1 MSNPST
7 PLAPSVYEPRRPTL
21 IATGVFTLWIAVLSL
36 PMLRGQWLAG
46 PFSDQVTA
54 GLPFRGWGAEWW
66 RRLGHVPLWN
76 PEIFGGM
83 PYVGALGTGDIL
95 YPTAFLRLVIPTATV
110 INIGFFVHY
119 ILAGLFMYFLLRRL
133 QVSWS
138 GAVVGGVA
146 YQLSGLVA
154 SYAQPGHDGKLVV
167 TALLPLVLLGL
178 IVGMRDRRLWG
189 YGVTALG
196 IALSILSQHVQMTYY
211 MLVAAGL
218 FALHLYF
225 GTGTVTAGDRIRT
238 LGLASAAVALGFAIA
253 AIQLLPAFEHMP
265 LSSRAVS
272 VQGGFAGSTTYG
284 IPWVHIPEFFLKN
297 FVGWGNPGT
306 YWGPN
311 GLKLHSEYLGLPVIA
326 LALFGAGAGN
336 DRRLRLWLAGI
347 GLLFLL
353 VALGKGTPFYHLW
366 WSVMPYVKQMR
377 APGMAY
383 FVVVF
388 VVACFAA
395 FGVERLE
402 RRADEATCTSHVQA
416 WLIAAGVLAVL
427 AVAGLF
433 GNIAGALARGRP
445 VAGGDIMFGAVT
457 SAIALAAAAGLVW
470 AGVRGRLAP
479 AQWTIALAL
488 VIGADLWVNAGQF
501 WTYSTLDRDLYRPDA
516 VTERIKATP
525 APTRALDLL
534 PPQTVYPG
542 AVLMAEDVPQLLG
555 VHGFEIRYFV
565 DLMGGLNEWRNLG
578 NVHLWDLFA
587 VRWVIAPAAAQGL
600 DSIPGFTRVLRNAA
614 TATGAANLFERTEP
628 APYARVVAAAFKV
641 DSATIIPTLLDPR
654 MDFSRIVL
662 FTNDQPVTPE
672 PLKEMPPPSPSRA
685 TVTAW
690 QPGRMTVTLDPAP
703 PKPSYLLV
711 AENWYPDWQ
720 VAVDGRP
727 GQLLRGDYSLISV
740 ALPAGARTVDLT
752 FHSRLYEIGK
762 GITRVSLALLL
773 ITFVASLVGRRA
785 RHA

>member
-1 MSNPST
+1 MTQPDQST
-7 PLAPSVYEPRRPTL
+7 PVAPSAYEPRYPTL
-21 IATGVFTLWIAVLSL
+21 VAAGVFTLWIAILSL
-36 PMLRGQWLAG
+36 PMLHGQWLAG

-95 YPTAFLRLVIPTATV
+95 YPTAFLRLVLPTATV

-119 ILAGLFMYFLLRRL
+119 ILAGLFMYLLLRRL
-133 QVSWS
+133 PVSWS

-189 YGVTALG
+189 YSLTALG
-196 IALSILSQHVQMTYY
+196 IGLSILSQHVQMTYY

-218 FALHLYF
+218 FALYLCF
-225 GTGTVTAGDRIRT
+225 GTGPATTSDRIRT
-238 LGLASAAVALGFAIA
+238 LSLASAAVAIGFGIA

-265 LSSRAVS
+265 LSARAES
-272 VQGGFAGSTTYG
+272 VQGGFSGSTTFG

-326 LALFGAGAGN
+326 LALLGAGAGN
-336 DRRLRLWLAGI
+336 DRRLRQWLAGI

-353 VALGKGTPFYHLW
+353 IGLGKGTPFYHLW

-402 RRADEATCTSHVQA
+402 RRADEATCASHVRA
-416 WLIAAGVLAVL
+416 WLIAAGVLALL
-427 AVAGLF
+427 AIAGVF
-433 GNIAGALARGRP
+433 GNMAGALAHGRP
-445 VAGGDIMFGAVT
+445 VAPGDIMFGAVT

-470 AGVRGRLAP
+470 AGLRGRLAP
-479 AQWTIALAL
+479 ARWTMALAL
-488 VIGADLWVNAGQF
+488 MIGADLWVNARQF

-516 VTERIKATP
+516 VTERIKAAP
-525 APTRALDLL
+525 APTRTLDLGA
-534 PPQTVYPG
+534 YHG

-565 DLMGGLNEWRNLG
+565 DLLGGRVERRNLG
-578 NVHLWDLFA
+578 NLHFWDLFA
-587 VRWVIAPAAAQGL
+587 VRWVIVPAAAQGL
-600 DSIPGFTRVLRNAA
+600 DSIPGFTRVLRNAV
-614 TATGAANLFERTEP
+614 TATGAADLFERTAP
-628 APYARVVAAAFKV
+628 APYARVVPAAFKL
-641 DSATIIPTLLDPR
+641 DSATVIPTLLDPR

-662 FTNDQPVTPE
+662 FTNDQVVTPE
-672 PLKEMPPPSPSRA
+672 HLKEMPPTSPSRA

-690 QPGRMTVTLDPAP
+690 QPGRMTITLDPAP

-720 VAVDGRP
+720 VAIDGRH
-727 GQLLRGDYSLISV
+727 GQLLRGDQSLITV
-740 ALPAGARTVDLT
+740 PLPAGARTVDLT

-762 GITRVSLALLL
+762 AISLASLALLL
-773 ITFVASLVGRRA
+773 VALLASFATAHPRNA
-785 RHA
+785 